1 MERKTEESKRMKNH
15 LEKLQR
21 EIQEA
26 RHSKHDKE
34 RQLGDAQ
41 QRVEKMQRAMAAGI
55 SEKSDLEA
63 ELIRLREQFR
73 SGRNNT
79 SRNVMV
85 LQSRISDM
93 DNRIGDDR
101 RELEF
106 STEKVSFNN
115 FINYSSTERRQN
127 WTVWQDTLQFHE
139 SSIFIVARLQ
149 IINGDYG

>member
-1 MERKTEESKRMKNH
+1 MG
-15 LEKLQR
+15 QR

-26 RHSKHDKE
+26 RHSKNDKE
-34 RQLGDAQ
+34 RQLIDAQ

-55 SEKSDLEA
+55 SEKADLEA

-85 LQSRISDM
+85 LQSRISEM
-93 DNRIGDDR
+93 ESRISEDK

-106 STEKVSFNN
+106 STEKVK
-115 FINYSSTERRQN
+115 
-127 WTVWQDTLQFHE
+127 
-139 SSIFIVARLQ
+139 IFENIF
-149 IINGDYG
+149 